1 MVEKKQ
7 PALGFPN
14 VQAAFLCFSLVETQL
29 SYRNFIEATLSDDL
43 HPQRI
48 HNQLKHIRM
57 TATAGVIEV
66 KRIVSDGV
74 LGQQLDQLPRIEC
87 ICQAHTVL
95 PTRCRG
101 RLKRVSEKF
110 LYQYFKNGVLAK
122 LILI

>member
-1 MVEKKQ
+1 MGDGVVGYEKQ
-7 PALGFPN
+7 PALCFPN
-14 VQAAFLCFSLVETQL
+14 VQAAFYFSG
-29 SYRNFIEATLSDDL
+29 SP

-57 TATAGVIEV
+57 PATAGVIEI

-74 LGQQLDQLPRIEC
+74 FRQQLDQLPGIEC

-110 LYQYFKNGVLAK
+110 LYQYFKNGFLAK
-122 LILI
+122 SILI

>member
-1 MVEKKQ
+1 MLAFIYYRTKKEEWQ
-7 PALGFPN
+7 RGQGRLKKGGRF
-14 VQAAFLCFSLVETQL
+14 
-29 SYRNFIEATLSDDL
+29 SDDL
-43 HPQRI
+43 HLQRI

-57 TATAGVIEV
+57 SAAAGVIEV
-66 KRIVSDGV
+66 KRIVSNGV
-74 LGQQLDQLPRIEC
+74 FGEELDQLSRMEC

-95 PTRCRG
+95 STGCRG

>member
-1 MVEKKQ
+1 MGDGVVGYEKQ
-7 PALGFPN
+7 PALCFPN
-14 VQAAFLCFSLVETQL
+14 VQAAFYFSG
-29 SYRNFIEATLSDDL
+29 SP

-57 TATAGVIEV
+57 PAAAGVIEV
-66 KRIVSDGV
+66 KRIVSNGV
-74 LGQQLDQLPRIEC
+74 FGEELDQLSRMEC

-95 PTRCRG
+95 STRCRG